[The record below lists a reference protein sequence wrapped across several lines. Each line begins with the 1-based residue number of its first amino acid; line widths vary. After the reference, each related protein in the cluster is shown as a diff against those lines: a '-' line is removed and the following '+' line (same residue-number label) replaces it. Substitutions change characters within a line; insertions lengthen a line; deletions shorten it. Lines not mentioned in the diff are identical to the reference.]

1 MPDDAGAPAIE
12 VIDVVKD
19 FGRRRVI
26 DGLSFAV
33 PRGQVCALLG
43 PNGAGKTTT
52 IHMLLGL
59 TLPSS
64 GTIRIL
70 GTDVVADRSAALAR
84 TNFTASYVSL
94 PWRLKV
100 RELLRIYSE
109 LYEVPDPDAAIA
121 EVGELLGIDRFLD
134 RLGQS
139 LSTGQQTIVLLAKA
153 LVNRPEL
160 LFLDEPTASLD
171 PERAVAV
178 RTLLRRI
185 ADERGMTILITSH
198 NMTRGRAPRGPDPVR
213 QQRDGRGRL
222 DRDRAPRA
230 LRRRRPRGG
239 VPEGGG
245 GRARREPS
253 AEMLV
258 ADRGPA
264 AVDLMGDDDRD
275 GGASSMSYR
284 HVKGVL
290 LQNLYVMKHSPLRIM
305 EMIYWPFI
313 EIILWGFIATYLR
326 AAATSRAVSASCSA
340 RSCSGTCASARSRSW
355 R

>member
-1 MPDDAGAPAIE
+1 VEAASGPDAIE
-12 VIDVVKD
+12 VIDLVKE
-19 FGRRRVI
+19 FGPRRVI
-26 DGLSFAV
+26 DGVSFTV

-64 GTIRIL
+64 GMIRIL

-100 RELLRIYSE
+100 RELLRIYAE
-109 LYEVPDPDAAIA
+109 LYEVPEPDAAIA
-121 EVGELLGIDRFLD
+121 EVGELLGIGRFLD

-198 NMTRGRAPRGPDPVR
+198 NMTEVERLADRILFVANGRIAADSTAAELRERFGAEDLEEVYLKVAA
-213 QQRDGRGRL
+213 GAL
-222 DRDRAPRA
+222 D
-230 LRRRRPRGG
+230 
-239 VPEGGG
+239 
-245 GRARREPS
+245 EPS

-258 ADRGPA
+258 EERGAPPP
-264 AVDLMGDDDRD
+264 VDLMGDD
-275 GGASSMSYR
+275 
-284 HVKGVL
+284 L
-290 LQNLYVMKHSPLRIM
+290 LEEERLP
-305 EMIYWPFI
+305 
-313 EIILWGFIATYLR
+313 
-326 AAATSRAVSASCSA
+326 
-340 RSCSGTCASARSRSW
+340 
-355 R
+355 

>member
-19 FGRRRVI
+19 FGPRRVI
-26 DGLSFAV
+26 DGLSFTV

-59 TLPSS
+59 TLPTA

-109 LYEVPDPDAAIA
+109 LYEVPDPDTAIA

-153 LVNRPEL
+153 LVNRPEV

-171 PERAVAV
+171 PERAVAA

-185 ADERGMTILITSH
+185 ADERGMTILVTSH
-198 NMTRGRAPRGPDPVR
+198 NMTEVE
-213 QQRDGRGRL
+213 RL
-222 DRDRAPRA
+222 ADRILFVANGTIAADSTATELRERFGAEDLEEVYLKVAAGA
-230 LRRRRPRGG
+230 LD
-239 VPEGGG
+239 
-245 GRARREPS
+245 EPS

-258 ADRGPA
+258 TERGTSD
-264 AVDLMGDDDRD
+264 VDLMGDD
-275 GGASSMSYR
+275 
-284 HVKGVL
+284 
-290 LQNLYVMKHSPLRIM
+290 
-305 EMIYWPFI
+305 
-313 EIILWGFIATYLR
+313 
-326 AAATSRAVSASCSA
+326 AVEE
-340 RSCSGTCASARSRSW
+340 RGT
-355 R
+355 

>member
-12 VIDVVKD
+12 VIDVVKE

-26 DGLSFAV
+26 DGLSFTV

-198 NMTRGRAPRGPDPVR
+198 NMTEVE
-213 QQRDGRGRL
+213 RL
-222 DRDRAPRA
+222 ADRILFVANGTVAADSTATELRERFGAEDLEEVYLKVAAGA
-230 LRRRRPRGG
+230 LD
-239 VPEGGG
+239 
-245 GRARREPS
+245 EPS

-258 ADRGPA
+258 AGRGTA
-264 AVDLMGDDDRD
+264 EVDLMGDDDH
-275 GGASSMSYR
+275 
-284 HVKGVL
+284 HVEERL
-290 LQNLYVMKHSPLRIM
+290 P
-305 EMIYWPFI
+305 
-313 EIILWGFIATYLR
+313 
-326 AAATSRAVSASCSA
+326 
-340 RSCSGTCASARSRSW
+340 
-355 R
+355 

>member
-1 MPDDAGAPAIE
+1 MAESAALPHAIE
-12 VIDVVKD
+12 VIDLVKD
-19 FGRRRVI
+19 FGSRRVI
-26 DGLSFAV
+26 DELSFTV

-70 GTDVVADRSAALAR
+70 GADVVRDRSAALAR

-100 RELLRIYSE
+100 RELLRIYAE
-109 LYEVPDPDAAIA
+109 LYEVPDPDTAIA
-121 EVGELLGIDRFLD
+121 EVGELLGIERFLD

-185 ADERGMTILITSH
+185 ADDRGMTILITSH
-198 NMTRGRAPRGPDPVR
+198 NMTEVERLADRILFVANGRIAADSTAAELRERFGAEDLEEVYLKVAA
-213 QQRDGRGRL
+213 GAL
-222 DRDRAPRA
+222 D
-230 LRRRRPRGG
+230 
-239 VPEGGG
+239 ET
-245 GRARREPS
+245 S

-258 ADRGPA
+258 DERGVPPGL
-264 AVDLMGDDDRD
+264 DLMGDDDLTTER
-275 GGASSMSYR
+275 
-284 HVKGVL
+284 
-290 LQNLYVMKHSPLRIM
+290 
-305 EMIYWPFI
+305 
-313 EIILWGFIATYLR
+313 T
-326 AAATSRAVSASCSA
+326 
-340 RSCSGTCASARSRSW
+340 
-355 R
+355 

>member
-1 MPDDAGAPAIE
+1 MEVPAIE
-12 VIDVVKD
+12 MTDVVKE
-19 FGRRRVI
+19 FGSRRVI
-26 DGLSFAV
+26 DGLSFTV

-59 TLPSS
+59 TLPTA

-70 GTDVVADRSAALAR
+70 GTNVVADRSGALAR

-109 LYEVPDPDAAIA
+109 LYEVPDPNAAIE
-121 EVGELLGIDRFLD
+121 EVGELLGIERFLD

-198 NMTRGRAPRGPDPVR
+198 NMTEVE
-213 QQRDGRGRL
+213 RL
-222 DRDRAPRA
+222 ADRILFVANGQLAADSTAAELRERFGAEDLEEVYLKVAAGA
-230 LRRRRPRGG
+230 LD
-239 VPEGGG
+239 ET
-245 GRARREPS
+245 S
-253 AEMLV
+253 AEMLAEDAGV
-258 ADRGPA
+258 ERAL
-264 AVDLMGDDDRD
+264 DLMGDDLTEEH
-275 GGASSMSYR
+275 A
-284 HVKGVL
+284 
-290 LQNLYVMKHSPLRIM
+290 
-305 EMIYWPFI
+305 
-313 EIILWGFIATYLR
+313 
-326 AAATSRAVSASCSA
+326 
-340 RSCSGTCASARSRSW
+340 
-355 R
+355 

>member
-1 MPDDAGAPAIE
+1 MPAARSVASGWRVGSLLRMGEDGAPAIE
-12 VIDVVKD
+12 VIDLVKE
-19 FGRRRVI
+19 FGSRRVI
-26 DGLSFAV
+26 DGLSFTV

-59 TLPSS
+59 TLPTA

-70 GTDVVADRSAALAR
+70 GVDVVADRSAALAR

-109 LYEVPDPDAAIA
+109 LYEVPDPEAAIA
-121 EVGELLGIDRFLD
+121 EVGQLLGIERFLD

-171 PERAVAV
+171 PERAVVV

-185 ADERGMTILITSH
+185 ADERRMTILITSH
-198 NMTRGRAPRGPDPVR
+198 NMTEVERLADRILFVANGRIAADSTAAELRERFGAEDLEEVYLKVAA
-213 QQRDGRGRL
+213 GAL
-222 DRDRAPRA
+222 D
-230 LRRRRPRGG
+230 
-239 VPEGGG
+239 ET
-245 GRARREPS
+245 S
-253 AEMLV
+253 AELLV
-258 ADRGPA
+258 EQRGATPA
-264 AVDLMGDDDRD
+264 LDLMDED
-275 GGASSMSYR
+275 
-284 HVKGVL
+284 L
-290 LQNLYVMKHSPLRIM
+290 
-305 EMIYWPFI
+305 
-313 EIILWGFIATYLR
+313 
-326 AAATSRAVSASCSA
+326 
-340 RSCSGTCASARSRSW
+340 
-355 R
+355 

>member
-1 MPDDAGAPAIE
+1 MPHDAGAPAIE
-12 VIDVVKD
+12 VLDVVKE

-26 DGLSFAV
+26 DGLSFTV

-59 TLPSS
+59 TLPTA

-100 RELLRIYSE
+100 RELLRIYAE

-153 LVNRPEL
+153 LVNRPDL

-198 NMTRGRAPRGPDPVR
+198 NMIEVE
-213 QQRDGRGRL
+213 RL
-222 DRDRAPRA
+222 ADRILFAANGTIVADSTASELRERFGAEDLEEVYLKVAAGA
-230 LRRRRPRGG
+230 LD
-239 VPEGGG
+239 
-245 GRARREPS
+245 EPS
-253 AEMLV
+253 AEML
-258 ADRGPA
+258 A
-264 AVDLMGDDDRD
+264 AEHATPQVDLMGDD
-275 GGASSMSYR
+275 
-284 HVKGVL
+284 VQEGVL
-290 LQNLYVMKHSPLRIM
+290 
-305 EMIYWPFI
+305 
-313 EIILWGFIATYLR
+313 
-326 AAATSRAVSASCSA
+326 
-340 RSCSGTCASARSRSW
+340 
-355 R
+355 

>member
-1 MPDDAGAPAIE
+1 MPEVAALPPAIE
-12 VIDVVKD
+12 VIDLVKE
-19 FGRRRVI
+19 FGSRRVI
-26 DGLSFAV
+26 DGLSFTV

-70 GTDVVADRSAALAR
+70 GTDVVRDRSAALAR

-100 RELLRIYSE
+100 RELLRIYAE
-109 LYEVPDPDAAIA
+109 LYEVPDPAAAIA
-121 EVGELLGIDRFLD
+121 EVGDLLGIERFLD

-198 NMTRGRAPRGPDPVR
+198 NMTEVERLADRILFVANGRIAADSTAAE
-213 QQRDGRGRL
+213 L
-222 DRDRAPRA
+222 
-230 LRRRRPRGG
+230 
-239 VPEGGG
+239 
-245 GRARREPS
+245 RARFGAEDLEEVYLKVAAGALDEPG
-253 AEMLV
+253 AELLV
-258 ADRGPA
+258 TERGVAPE
-264 AVDLMGDDDRD
+264 VDLMGDDQMD
-275 GGASSMSYR
+275 G
-284 HVKGVL
+284 H
-290 LQNLYVMKHSPLRIM
+290 
-305 EMIYWPFI
+305 I
-313 EIILWGFIATYLR
+313 EGWTP
-326 AAATSRAVSASCSA
+326 
-340 RSCSGTCASARSRSW
+340 
-355 R
+355 

>member
-1 MPDDAGAPAIE
+1 MPDDAGGPAIE

-26 DGLSFAV
+26 DGLSFTV

-64 GTIRIL
+64 GTIHIL

-109 LYEVPDPDAAIA
+109 LYEVPDPDTAIA

-198 NMTRGRAPRGPDPVR
+198 NMTEVE
-213 QQRDGRGRL
+213 RL
-222 DRDRAPRA
+222 ADRILFVNNGTVAADSTATELRERFGAEDLEEVYLKVAAGA
-230 LRRRRPRGG
+230 LD
-239 VPEGGG
+239 
-245 GRARREPS
+245 EPS

-264 AVDLMGDDDRD
+264 AVDLMGDDDR
-275 GGASSMSYR
+275 AEER
-284 HVKGVL
+284 L
-290 LQNLYVMKHSPLRIM
+290 P
-305 EMIYWPFI
+305 
-313 EIILWGFIATYLR
+313 
-326 AAATSRAVSASCSA
+326 
-340 RSCSGTCASARSRSW
+340 
-355 R
+355 